1 MIGERI
7 EIWYLY
13 TNDLKVW
20 CWLWNWLWSCQSQN
34 SGYSPI
40 LQFSIVLHFPMC
52 SVERES
58 ILCNMGAV
66 MGWWLT
72 LSVDSSGT
80 NMLLYSSIFHVI
92 ALPWLWTQTCTSEF
106 LPGRV
111 MGFGY
116 NSILGWLC
124 IYDSPPINIWYLDL
138 ATIYS
143 GQIIKSK
150 IWRRVS
156 YEPWM
161 HRSTR
166 PWSGRTICLQCNL
179 EECLHKPFY

>member
-1 MIGERI
+1 MIWRFDVDFGI
-7 EIWYLY
+7 DFGVVNLNIVV
-13 TNDLKVW
+13 TVPFSNSPSFSIFPCV
-20 CWLWNWLWSCQSQN
+20 LWSGNPFCATW
-34 SGYSPI
+34 GR
-40 LQFSIVLHFPMC
+40 LW
-52 SVERES
+52 
-58 ILCNMGAV
+58 
-66 MGWWLT
+66 GWWLT

-80 NMLLYSSIFHVI
+80 NMLVFYSSIFHVI
-92 ALPWLWTQTCTSEF
+92 ALPWLWTQ
-106 LPGRV
+106 RV
-111 MGFGY
+111 PVNFFPAASWGFGY

-143 GQIIKSK
+143 GQIIKGK

-166 PWSGRTICLQCNL
+166 PWSGRTICL
-179 EECLHKPFY
+179 